1 MPCTWSHVLGPLVCR
16 LGRAGTPC
24 SSPQGAHGAVTW
36 ASPSAGLASLCAH
49 PRPQTSAFQLVVVP
63 ATSQHCSLPL
73 FIFQPLNRRQRLAA
87 TQTLNNQTCCVGPAA
102 ALASFACP
110 LAPSNSLSSSA
121 AASGLDRVP
130 PTRAA
135 HGRPLVGRDRS
146 PPRQSQPP
154 RVFCPVPTCPCS
166 DPARGGWATV
176 ATMKSH
182 INAHLAG
189 SLQGDVPIAWLHC
202 LVCGLNFSQARGVHP
217 TCRPEARAAAVDAAI
232 PMDTDGLQLPSL
244 SAIQPPRLPC
254 GIPLAMLGLRS

>member
-1 MPCTWSHVLGPLVCR
+1 MPARSGGGPLQFSTRRTWRCH
-16 LGRAGTPC
+16 LGFSFGWLGVPLC
-24 SSPQGAHGAVTW
+24 PSS
-36 ASPSAGLASLCAH
+36 SSD
-49 PRPQTSAFQLVVVP
+49 F
-63 ATSQHCSLPL
+63 SLPACGGPSHFPAL
-73 FIFQPLNRRQRLAA
+73 QPALVHLPASSCALNRRQRLAA

-130 PTRAA
+130 PMRAA

-166 DPARGGWATV
+166 DPARARGWATV

-202 LVCGLNFSQARGVHP
+202 LVCGLNFSQAHGVHP

-244 SAIQPPRLPC
+244 SAIQPPRLPPC